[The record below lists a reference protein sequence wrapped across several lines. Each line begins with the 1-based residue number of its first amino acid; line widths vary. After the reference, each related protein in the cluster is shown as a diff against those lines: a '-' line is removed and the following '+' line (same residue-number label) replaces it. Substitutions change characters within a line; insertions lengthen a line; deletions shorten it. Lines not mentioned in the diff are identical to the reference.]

1 MTSFLFTASPLRPMA
16 LRGLAPRLLALLL
29 GSAISYA
36 APLAAVAAPPAATTQ
51 VHARTAMVDG
61 QKVFYREAGDPK
73 APVIVLLH
81 GFPSSS
87 HMYRD
92 LIPRLADRFRVVAP
106 DYIGFGYSAAPTPA
120 EYSYTFDNL
129 AKTVQGLFDQIGVHE
144 AVYYMQD
151 YGGPVGMRLAT
162 AHPERVKGLV
172 IQNSNAYLPGVSKL
186 LTDVFLPLW
195 KERNAAT
202 EAPARALLKAETTQ
216 FQYTHGARNAAA
228 LNPDAWTHDQA
239 LLDRPG
245 NDAIQLAL
253 FVDYQSNVSLYDSWH
268 DYFRKQQPKTLI
280 VWGKGDPL
288 FLAAGA
294 EAYKED
300 LPKAQLVWL
309 DSGHF
314 ALEEHAAEVAA
325 LIKRSFR

>member
-1 MTSFLFTASPLRPMA
+1 MFSLPFISPA
-16 LRGLAPRLLALLL
+16 LRLLALLAGAAAL
-29 GSAISYA
+29 YATPAAAA
-36 APLAAVAAPPAATTQ
+36 APGHAAVPE
-51 VHARTAMVDG
+51 VHARTATVDG
-61 QKVFYREAGDPK
+61 QKVFYREAGNPK

-92 LIPRLADRFRVVAP
+92 LIPRLADRFHVVAP
-106 DYIGFGYSAAPTPA
+106 DFIGFGYSAAPAPA
-120 EYSYTFDNL
+120 DYSYTFDNL
-129 AKTVQGLFDQIGVHE
+129 AKTTQGLLDQIGVRD

-172 IQNSNAYLPGVSKL
+172 IQNSNAYLVGVSKL
-186 LTDVFLPLW
+186 LSDVFLPLW
-195 KERNAAT
+195 KERNATT
-202 EAPARALLKAETTQ
+202 EAPARKLLTAEITQ
-216 FQYTHGARNAAA
+216 FQYTQGARNAAA

-245 NDAIQLAL
+245 NHAIQLAL
-253 FVDYQSNVSLYDSWH
+253 FFDYQNNVALYDSWH
-268 DYFRKQQPKTLI
+268 SYFRSQQPKTLI

-288 FLAAGA
+288 FVPAGA
-294 EAYKED
+294 EAYKKD

-309 DSGHF
+309 DAGHF
-314 ALEEHAAEVAA
+314 ALEENATAVAA
-325 LIKRSFR
+325 LIKKKFR

>member
-1 MTSFLFTASPLRPMA
+1 MPSLPFFSPA
-16 LRGLAPRLLALLL
+16 LRLPALLT
-29 GSAISYA
+29 G
-36 APLAAVAAPPAATTQ
+36 AATLYTTLSATAAAGPANVAE
-51 VHARTAMVDG
+51 VHARTAVVDG
-61 QKVFYREAGDPK
+61 QKVFFREAGDPK

-87 HMYRD
+87 HMYRE
-92 LIPRLADRFRVVAP
+92 LIPRLADRFHVVAP
-106 DYIGFGYSAAPTPA
+106 DYVGFGYSAAPAPGD
-120 EYSYTFDNL
+120 YSYTFDNL
-129 AKTVQGLFDQIGVHE
+129 AKTTQGLLDQIGVRD

-151 YGGPVGMRLAT
+151 YGGPVGLRLAT

-172 IQNSNAYLPGVSKL
+172 IQNSNAYLAGVGKP

-195 KERNAAT
+195 KERNATT
-202 EAPARALLKAETTQ
+202 EAPARNLLKAETTQ

-253 FVDYQSNVSLYDSWH
+253 FVDYQNNVALYESWH
-268 DYFRKQQPKTLI
+268 KYFRDRQPKTLI

-288 FLAAGA
+288 FVAAGA
-294 EAYKED
+294 EAYKKD
-300 LPKAQLVWL
+300 LPNAQLVWL
-309 DSGHF
+309 DGGHF
-314 ALEEHAAEVAA
+314 ALEEHAAEVAS
-325 LIKRSFR
+325 LIKKKFR